1 MADIN
6 IGSLTPVQT
15 INPSDR
21 LLIEQNGAAMCV
33 TGQQLT
39 SFIDRNMVNVSVNIV
54 PSTQTGGGSYNTTT
68 GVLTLN
74 IPEGNGV
81 VGLSP
86 TTTSASQ
93 VTYRLTYE
101 DGTYN
106 EFTVTNGS
114 SIASIAKTSTS
125 GLTDTYTITLTNG
138 QTSTFTVTNGA
149 GGVDSVAGVAPG
161 SGGDVAAAS
170 LASALLPSLRTK
182 LTNQTYALTW
192 TSDSTYTNYPYKA
205 VLSVSGVSATDYIDM
220 VLSPDDVDSGEF
232 ASVADS
238 GASTIT
244 IWSNSNTRSTITI
257 PTIGIW
263 R

>member
-1 MADIN
+1 MADIA
-6 IGSLTPVQT
+6 ISALDPVQS
-15 INPSDR
+15 INDTDS
-21 LLIEQNGAAMCV
+21 LLIDQSGTARRV

-39 SFIDRNMVNVSVNIV
+39 QFIDRNVVGVTVNIV
-54 PSTQTGGGSYNTTT
+54 PSTQAGGGSYNSTTH
-68 GVLTLN
+68 VLTLN

-81 VGLSP
+81 VSLAAVETGSNY
-86 TTTSASQ
+86 TK
-93 VTYRLTYE
+93 YRLTYE
-101 DGTYN
+101 N
-106 EFTVTNGS
+106 EDYDDFTVYNGVGIS
-114 SIASIAKTSTS
+114 SIAKTGTS
-125 GLTDTYTITLTNG
+125 GLVDTYTITLTNG
-138 QTSTFTVTNGA
+138 NTSTFTVTNGA
-149 GGVDSVAGVAPG
+149 GNVDTVAGVAPG
-161 SGGDVAAAS
+161 GTGDVAAAS
-170 LASALLPSLRTK
+170 LATALLPSLRTK

-244 IWSNSNTRSTITI
+244 IWSNTNTRSTITI